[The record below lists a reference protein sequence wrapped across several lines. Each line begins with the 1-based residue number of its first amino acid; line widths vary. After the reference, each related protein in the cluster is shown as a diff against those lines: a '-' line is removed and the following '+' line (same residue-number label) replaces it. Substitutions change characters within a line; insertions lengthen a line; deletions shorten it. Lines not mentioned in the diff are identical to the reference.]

1 MDAYPMQNDDMIDQY
16 RLLVRN
22 TTIDD
27 RTLLSTDYFNH
38 FNEVIMLLS
47 MLSDMP
53 DMLDDIVAWI
63 PKTYRQHFETSGLAF
78 APLAIEAYDHV
89 PMEYRGAF
97 DENVNEMNSLIV
109 EAVATLSPL
118 RDDPDMLSF
127 AAGDYWQ
134 RLQALVDRG
143 SAIVHGSIQDSNP
156 DVTMDQSEIDD
167 LF

>member
-1 MDAYPMQNDDMIDQY
+1 MLDQY

-47 MLSDMP
+47 MVGDMP
-53 DMLDDIVAWI
+53 DMLDEIVAWT
-63 PKTYRQHFETSGLAF
+63 PRTYKQHFETSGLAF
-78 APLAIEAYDHV
+78 APLAIDAYDHV
-89 PMEYRGAF
+89 PPEYREPF
-97 DENVNEMNSLIV
+97 DETVNEMNSLIV
-109 EAVATLSPL
+109 EAVATLSPM
-118 RDDPDMLSF
+118 RDDPVMLGF
-127 AAGDYWQ
+127 TAADYWQ

-143 SAIVHGSIQDSNP
+143 SAIVHASISDSNP
-156 DVTMDQSEIDD
+156 EATMDQSEIDD

>member
-1 MDAYPMQNDDMIDQY
+1 MQDATMLDQY

-47 MLSDMP
+47 MVGDMP
-53 DMLDDIVAWI
+53 DMLDEIVAWA
-63 PKTYRQHFETSGLAF
+63 PRTYKQHFETSGLAF

-89 PMEYRGAF
+89 PLEYREPF
-97 DENVNEMNSLIV
+97 DEAVNEMNSLIV
-109 EAVATLSPL
+109 EAVATLSPM
-118 RDDPDMLSF
+118 RDDPEMLGF
-127 AAGDYWQ
+127 TAADYWQ

-143 SAIVHGSIQDSNP
+143 SAIVHASISDSNP
-156 DVTMDQSEIDD
+156 EATMDQSEIDD

>member
-1 MDAYPMQNDDMIDQY
+1 MQDAAMLDQY

-47 MLSDMP
+47 MVGDMP
-53 DMLDDIVAWI
+53 DMLDEIVAWA
-63 PKTYRQHFETSGLAF
+63 PRTYKQHFEASGLAF

-89 PMEYRGAF
+89 PPEYREPF
-97 DENVNEMNSLIV
+97 DEVVNEMNSLIV
-109 EAVATLSPL
+109 EAVATLSPM
-118 RDDPDMLSF
+118 RDDPDMLGF
-127 AAGDYWQ
+127 TAADYWQ

-143 SAIVHGSIQDSNP
+143 SAIVHASIADSNP
-156 DVTMDQSEIDD
+156 EATMDQSEIDD

>member
-1 MDAYPMQNDDMIDQY
+1 MQNDNMLDQY

-47 MLSDMP
+47 MLGDMP

-78 APLAIEAYDHV
+78 APLAIEAYEYV
-89 PMEYRGAF
+89 PPEFRVAF

-109 EAVATLSPL
+109 EAVANLSAL
-118 RDDPDMLSF
+118 RDDPDMLGF
-127 AAGDYWQ
+127 TAGDYWQ
-134 RLQALVDRG
+134 RLQAMVDRG
-143 SAIVHGSIQDSNP
+143 SAIVHGSLQDDNP
-156 DVTMDQSEIDD
+156 EVTMDQSEIDD

>member
-1 MDAYPMQNDDMIDQY
+1 MQDTSMLDLY
-16 RLLVRN
+16 RQRVRD

-47 MLSDMP
+47 MVGDMP
-53 DMLDDIVAWI
+53 DMLDEIIAWT
-63 PKTYRQHFETSGLAF
+63 PKTYRQHFDESGLAF

-89 PMEYRGAF
+89 PTEYRGPF
-97 DENVNEMNSLIV
+97 DDAINDMNSLIV
-109 EAVATLSPL
+109 EAVATLSPM
-118 RDDPDMLSF
+118 RDDPEMLGF
-127 AAGDYWQ
+127 TAGDYWR
-134 RLQALVDRG
+134 RLQDLVDRG

-156 DVTMDQSEIDD
+156 AATMDQSEIDD